1 MAPPLRRGAT
11 GWLVE
16 AEVVV
21 GFPLADAGVVLL
33 PFAALDLDVVGGV
46 GVAEGGADHVV
57 LLQGVYG
64 LAEVGGQEADAA
76 GA

>member
-1 MAPPLRRGAT
+1 MSVSHWLTLVWYCCHSRRLT
-11 GWLVE
+11 C
-16 AEVVV
+16 
-21 GFPLADAGVVLL
+21 
-33 PFAALDLDVVGGV
+33 DVVGGV
-46 GVAEGGADHVV
+46 VGAEGGADHVV